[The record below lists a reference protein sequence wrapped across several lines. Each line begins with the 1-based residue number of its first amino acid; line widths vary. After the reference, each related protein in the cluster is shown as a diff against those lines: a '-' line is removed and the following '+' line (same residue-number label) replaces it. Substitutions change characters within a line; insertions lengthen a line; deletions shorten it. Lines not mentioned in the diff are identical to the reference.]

1 LASDDLYLLD
11 LRNGDQ
17 AAQWMIVPVVGQTPG
32 RRYGHTIVFSKPYL
46 LVFAGNT
53 GTEAVND
60 VWCLNVDKAP
70 FSWSKLETPGE
81 APIVRVYH
89 SAALCQTGS
98 ATGMMVIFGGRT
110 SDQSA
115 LKDTW
120 GLRRHRDGRWD
131 WVKAPYKPNSEEP
144 LARYQH
150 TTIFVGTLMIVLGG
164 RTNNVG
170 ENVQLEVY
178 ETESSEWKKFTT
190 VQRFR
195 HTVWAVEGNIFMHGG
210 FENETP
216 NIPTNTIV
224 KLELPQIFKATPALA
239 SKLESIIGAGA
250 ANRTGTGQAGS
261 RSGSTSPSDASNRS
275 QTPPMIGLAKQ
286 NEKIRIA
293 KAEIEVA
300 QGDKPKMVS
309 LTELEEEKSKLT
321 SLSKKP
327 GDQKGPQK
335 NLNSIDTL
343 YSLFLNHL
351 LRPREWSAQFDGSG
365 YFAFRREHII
375 ALAEECQKVLEE
387 QPMVLRVDAPI
398 KVFGDIHGQ
407 YQDLMRFFDLWNCPS
422 ENGDIECFDYLFLG
436 DYVDRGSHSLETICL
451 LMALKVKYPDKIH
464 LLRGNHEDKWINN
477 AFGFAEECSHRL
489 GEDPAE
495 PDSVFNKINDLFDW
509 LPLAAVIEEKIV
521 CLHGGIGSTLVN
533 IDQIDLIQRPLEV
546 IHEVS
551 TPEQQLVVDILWS
564 DPTDND

>member
-1 LASDDLYLLD
+1 
-11 LRNGDQ
+11 
-17 AAQWMIVPVVGQTPG
+17 
-32 RRYGHTIVFSKPYL
+32 
-46 LVFAGNT
+46 
-53 GTEAVND
+53 
-60 VWCLNVDKAP
+60 
-70 FSWSKLETPGE
+70 
-81 APIVRVYH
+81 
-89 SAALCQTGS
+89 
-98 ATGMMVIFGGRT
+98 MMVIFGGRT
-110 SDQSA
+110 TDQSA

-131 WVKAPYKPNSEEP
+131 WVKAPYKPNTEEP

-150 TTIFVGTLMIVLGG
+150 STIFVGTLMIVLGG

-178 ETESSEWKKFTT
+178 ETESSEWRKFTT
-190 VQRFR
+190 LQRFR
-195 HTVWAVEGNIFMHGG
+195 HTVWAVDANIFMHGG

-224 KLELPQIFKATPALA
+224 KLDLLNIFKGNQPLLD
-239 SKLESIIGAGA
+239 KLKTVVGPGNNGKKPNDRDNKSQGE
-250 ANRTGTGQAGS
+250 
-261 RSGSTSPSDASNRS
+261 NRS
-275 QTPPMIGLAKQ
+275 TDDSWSNGSKTPPSIGSKSPTIRFDPVQIVNNADNKLVQVALEDFNRKQ
-286 NEKIRIA
+286 GTDN
-293 KAEIEVA
+293 
-300 QGDKPKMVS
+300 
-309 LTELEEEKSKLT
+309 KLGT
-321 SLSKKP
+321 VGATGKGNGKGGP
-327 GDQKGPQK
+327 GG
-335 NLNSIDTL
+335 SSVDTL

-351 LRPREWSAQFDGSG
+351 LRPREWNAQFDGNG

-375 ALAEECQKVLEE
+375 ALAEECQKVLED

-407 YQDLMRFFDLWNCPS
+407 YQDLMRFFDLWSTPS
-422 ENGDIECFDYLFLG
+422 ETGDIECFDYLFLG

-509 LPLAAVIEEKIV
+509 LPLAAVIEDKIV

-533 IDQIDLIQRPLEV
+533 IEQIEMIQRPLEV